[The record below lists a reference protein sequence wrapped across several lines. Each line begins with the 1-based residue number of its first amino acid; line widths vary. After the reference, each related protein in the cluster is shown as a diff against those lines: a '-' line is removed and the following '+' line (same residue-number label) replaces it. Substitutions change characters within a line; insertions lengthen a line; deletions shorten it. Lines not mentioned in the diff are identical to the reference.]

1 MDKITAYLEEIIRL
15 LKTISVSTGTSADDS
30 YQFPQPSEIK
40 FQLDVGETYSR
51 QLFPKRKLKRLQISA
66 PAGIVVLIHKDG
78 RPWRRY
84 TNIFT
89 YDDLVNGEYFNQ
101 FDIIVENAGD
111 IPTSWNVVAV
121 FS

>member
-1 MDKITAYLEEIIRL
+1 MDKIIPYLEEIIRL
-15 LKTISVSTGTSADDS
+15 LKTIAVSTGTTTDDS
-30 YQFPQPSEIK
+30 YQYPQPSEIK
-40 FQLDVGETYSR
+40 FQLAAGENYSR

-66 PAGIVVLIHKDG
+66 PAGIVVFIHKDG

-101 FDIIVENAGD
+101 FDIVAENVGD
-111 IPTSWNVVAV
+111 TPASWNVVAV